1 MENLNNTEKIFCHI
15 IRLLRGSNKCPNI
28 IYEISRKK
36 YGWKDSLARYWFINI
51 EK

>member
-36 YGWKDSLARYWFINI
+36 VWLERFVS
-51 EK
+51 